1 MGGKSLKE
9 LYVVLFEG
17 KVRERESKRE
27 IKSLLMDRFNIDKAG
42 ADRLFCGQRMVV
54 FRSKDRTKTDD
65 FAKRFADTGALC
77 SIEVEFQEEREAPRC
92 TTCGR
97 INETP
102 EAPCSWCASQES
114 AGKTSQPVNPPG
126 KSDDDTSRNNTSPLL
141 PLWQAYAG
149 PRGEWYAEK
158 FKLFSRKGRTSFVP
172 SWNWGAFLFGIVW
185 LIYRKMYGLALL
197 FFGISAAGIVI
208 PGGSLAVSFFFG
220 AFANFIY
227 FLHVKKKVDTIIS
240 ASDHIDS
247 NQVLE
252 ATGGVNPIPKVLA
265 LFLIMMGIMAIF
277 GSYFLDL
284 NDIASHIQ

>member
-1 MGGKSLKE
+1 MKE

-27 IKSLLMDRFNIDKAG
+27 VKGRLMDRFDIDTAG
-42 ADRLFCGQRMVV
+42 VERLFSGQRMVV
-54 FRSKDRTKTDD
+54 FRSEDRAKTDD

-77 SIEVEFQEEREAPRC
+77 RIEVDYKEEPETPRC
-92 TTCGR
+92 SDCGR
-97 INETP
+97 
-102 EAPCSWCASQES
+102 AKDSADARCSWCDSRETPRDNQTMDTQWES
-114 AGKTSQPVNPPG
+114 EDNTS
-126 KSDDDTSRNNTSPLL
+126 SSDTSTLL

-158 FKLFSRKGRTSFVP
+158 FKLFSRKGRTTFVP

-220 AFANFIY
+220 AFANFLY
-227 FLHVKKKVDTIIS
+227 FLHVKKKVESIIEAS
-240 ASDHIDS
+240 AQINPERAMKSR
-247 NQVLE
+247 
-252 ATGGVNPIPKVLA
+252 GGVNPIPMVLA
-265 LFLIMMGIMAIF
+265 LFLIMMGVMALF
-277 GSYFLDL
+277 GSYFFDMK
-284 NDIASHIQ
+284 DIAPHLQ